1 MKADEVDKF
10 VKELMKKLD
19 DIPSTQRTRLLA
31 AMPFS
36 AKQALNYFIDS
47 FGYKDDF
54 ASIFSWLKHM
64 ELEKASSA
72 PGAREYGS
80 HQNGFSSFQ
89 RLDPQIMR
97 FQSTKTPDRQV
108 AKTVTLE

>member
-1 MKADEVDKF
+1 MDQF
-10 VKELMKKLD
+10 VNELMRKID
-19 DIPSTQRTRLLA
+19 DIPSAQRTRLLA
-31 AMPFS
+31 AMPYS
-36 AKQALNYFIDS
+36 TKQALNYFIDN

-64 ELEKASSA
+64 ELANASNA

-80 HQNGFSSFQ
+80 NQNGFSSFQ
-89 RLDPQIMR
+89 RFDPQTIR
-97 FQSTKTPDRQV
+97 FKSTKSPDRQV